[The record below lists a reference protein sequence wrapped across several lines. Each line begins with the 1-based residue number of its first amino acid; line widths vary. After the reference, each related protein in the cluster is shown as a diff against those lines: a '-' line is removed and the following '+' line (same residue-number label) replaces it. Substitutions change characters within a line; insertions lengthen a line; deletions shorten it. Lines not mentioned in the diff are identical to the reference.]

1 MPSRSSRDALPL
13 PPPVRSGR
21 TASPWAWAIGFVV
34 TVLLLAWALHGV
46 DARAVLARMRHA
58 DPLLFAAAMALATA
72 TFPLRAVR
80 WQVVLRDAEGRPF
93 PLRPL
98 WHATAVGFMA
108 NNLLPA
114 RAGEFA
120 RAYLAGRQL
129 PVRFTTALASIAVE
143 RVFDG
148 LVMVALLTA
157 AIMAPSFPR
166 HATVGG
172 AALSQIASWAAALFV
187 AMLGVALLVAHR
199 PAPWLG
205 LARRILDA
213 ALPARYAA
221 RAILVVEGL
230 VEGLAVLKSPRRFAG
245 VVAWSLVLWVVN
257 GLSFAVC
264 FRAFGLAVP
273 WEGAFLLQGLIGFGV
288 ALPSSPG
295 FFGPFEAV
303 TRITLGL
310 YAIGADEAVSYA
322 VAYHLGGFVPI
333 TLLGLY
339 SLSRTRVSL
348 ADLRRAERAEE

>member
-1 MPSRSSRDALPL
+1 MVA
-13 PPPVRSGR
+13 
-21 TASPWAWAIGFVV
+21 TA
-34 TVLLLAWALHGV
+34 LLLAWALHGV
-46 DARAVLARMRHA
+46 DARTVLGHMRRA
-58 DPLLFAAAMALATA
+58 DPLLFAIAIALATA
-72 TFPLRAVR
+72 TFPLRTVR
-80 WQVVLRDAEGRPF
+80 WRVILRDADERPF
-93 PLRPL
+93 PVTPL

-114 RAGEFA
+114 RAGELA
-120 RAYLAGRQL
+120 RAYLATRQL
-129 PVRFTTALASIAVE
+129 PVSFATALASIAVE

-157 AIMAPSFPR
+157 AIAAPSFPR

-172 AALSQIASWAAALFV
+172 AALSQVAAWGAALFLL
-187 AMLGVALLVAHR
+187 MLGVAMLVAFR

-205 LARRILDA
+205 FARRVLHA

-221 RAILVVEGL
+221 RLSVAAEGL
-230 VEGLAVLKSPRRFAG
+230 VAGLAVLKHPRRFAA

-264 FRAFGLAVP
+264 FQAFGLAVP
-273 WEGAFLLQGLIGFGV
+273 WEAAYLLQGLIGFGV

-303 TRITLGL
+303 TRATLGL
-310 YAIGADEAVSYA
+310 YAIGPDQAVSYA

-339 SLSRTRVSL
+339 SLSRTQVRL
-348 ADLRRAERAEE
+348 RDLRGVDGAKP